1 LGERQCGVELR
12 CPFCGAR
19 DRRSSLLCFPEG
31 FFQGYLTDEER
42 ARRNALDLSSPAFET
57 VLKRASCR
65 DAALL
70 LDYYRLRAVYLA
82 YPTVKGQSQID
93 DVFATAVK
101 GLKATHE
108 AAWYESLKDYYQ
120 KAVAFGLA
128 VHYPRDAV
136 SLKVTIEPTTRCF
149 AIKRRRLD

>member
-1 LGERQCGVELR
+1 VHQ
-12 CPFCGAR
+12 
-19 DRRSSLLCFPEG
+19 
-31 FFQGYLTDEER
+31 
-42 ARRNALDLSSPAFET
+42 LDLAQDEG
-57 VLKRASCR
+57 ASCR
-65 DAALL
+65 DAAALL

-136 SLKVTIEPTTRCF
+136 SLKVTIEGLRQDASRSNAEGSTESNWRVK
-149 AIKRRRLD
+149 KRQLGVW